1 MSAFGYTAQ
10 SGFWRHYK
18 GGRYLVLGV
27 AETHEHN
34 GDLDVVYLSCTTGK
48 MVTRPLRRDSRD
60 QDSWTDEVMWP
71 DGKRLRFELESDY
84 PDGHFERVFAPVA
97 LRPRG

>member
-1 MSAFGYTAQ
+1 MSAIGHA
-10 SGFWRHYK
+10 SWAGFWRHYK

-48 MVTRPLRRDSRD
+48 LVTRPLRRDSRD
-60 QDSWTDEVMWP
+60 QDSWADDVSWP
-71 DGKRLRFELESDY
+71 DGQQRSRFIQESEYDV
-84 PDGHFERVFAPVA
+84 DFEKMFPTGVH
-97 LRPRG
+97 